1 MGHSGIKKHT
11 FKLKYKLSDGNI
23 LQVHHTICPSSG
35 KVKHIRFLSIV
46 FDDICDRFACSD
58 HHGNIFVFDMVACD
72 YWPLTGN
79 EPSSVA
85 AFAAYQRNLLMLA
98 TTCPPFNLLF
108 IDTETGKLV
117 SKLSGHKS
125 EIKLVKL
132 SSKHD
137 LLLTSSGSEAII
149 WELKGRT
156 LYFKLN
162 LCIGEITDIGFSPV
176 SDNVIACF
184 KNDTFRIWS
193 RKTMKSMKITLCK
206 ELRKVKSFVYSK
218 NGRIVVIGTCSTLS
232 VHDADTWQPTK
243 LIDTNRLN
251 IHGVQQLLFLPQPL
265 DGGCNKVLA
274 VLSMR
279 RNVHL
284 VNLECLTLITTIS
297 IESSNVSQ
305 IATSYSGKY
314 LACVLKMGQINIYK
328 SEKLLNNHFGKP
340 CLPAD
345 ADRKINK
352 RKFTFESIE
361 LDQEIDKCLSEDR
374 LSKILS
380 QFSQYPDK
388 HRPVIWKK
396 MLKTPNNYDAYC
408 DLMLRPVHPCCRKL
422 DKSITIRNSI
432 YLKHTKRLMS
442 SLMHWC
448 PVLAELDYLHILVFP
463 FVKILHQDPMFCFE
477 VVATILKNYCQ
488 LWFEY
493 CPLPPINVLSMV
505 ENVLG
510 EHDCSL
516 LDHFCVVGVTSK
528 VYAFKLMT
536 SAFSEVLSSSDWLIL
551 WDHILSNETSYILM
565 AIVAYS
571 LIHRNTLKSFCN
583 IQQFEEFFSTQNSTN
598 MKAFIKKTKKL
609 LKETSYENHP
619 KQYLKRF
626 APLLKGS
633 CYEQCQL
640 RVAGIKVS
648 LCRT

>member
-1 MGHSGIKKHT
+1 MGHSGIKKHN

-35 KVKHIRFLSIV
+35 KVKLIRFLSIV

-72 YWPLTGN
+72 YWPLSGH

-85 AFAAYQRNLLMLA
+85 AFATYQRNLLMLA
-98 TTCPPFNLLF
+98 TTCPPFNLIF
-108 IDTETGKLV
+108 IDAETGNVV
-117 SKLSGHKS
+117 SKLSGHNSK
-125 EIKLVKL
+125 IKMVKL

-137 LLLTSSGSEAII
+137 LLLTSTGSEAII

-176 SDNVIACF
+176 SDNVVACF
-184 KNDTFRIWS
+184 KNDNLCVWR
-193 RKTMKSMKITLCK
+193 RKNFKSLKITLCK
-206 ELRKVKSFVYSK
+206 ELRKVKSFAYNK
-218 NGRIVVIGTCSTLS
+218 NGRIVVIGTYSTLS
-232 VHDADTWQPTK
+232 VHDADTWEVTK
-243 LIDTNRLN
+243 LMDTNKLN
-251 IHGVQQLLFLPQPL
+251 IHGVKQLLFLPQPL
-265 DGGCNKVLA
+265 DGGCNNILA

-297 IESSNVSQ
+297 IESSNVSK
-305 IATSYSGKY
+305 IATSNSGKY
-314 LACVLKMGQINIYK
+314 LACVLKMGHINIYK
-328 SEKLLNNHFGKP
+328 SGKLLNNQAGKP
-340 CLPAD
+340 SLPAD
-345 ADRKINK
+345 AGGKTIK

-361 LDQEIDKCLSEDR
+361 LDQEVDECLSEDR

-388 HRPVIWKK
+388 HRLVIWKRI
-396 MLKTPNNYDAYC
+396 LKTPNNYDAYC
-408 DLMLRPVHPCCRKL
+408 DLMRRPVHPCCRKL
-422 DKSITIRNSI
+422 DKCITIRNST

-448 PVLAELDYLHILVFP
+448 PVLAELDYLNILVFP

-477 VVATILKNYCQ
+477 TVATILKNYCQ

-510 EHDCSL
+510 EHDRCL
-516 LDHFCVVGVTSK
+516 LAHFCVVGVTSK
-528 VYAFKLMT
+528 VYAFKLMS
-536 SAFSEVLSSSDWLIL
+536 SAFSEVLSPSEWLIL
-551 WDHILSNETSYILM
+551 WDHILSNETSFILM

-571 LIHRNTLKSFCN
+571 LIHRNTLKSYCS
-583 IQQFEEFFSTQNSTN
+583 IQQFEEFFSTQKCTN
-598 MKAFIKKTKKL
+598 MKALIKKTKKL
-609 LKETSYENHP
+609 LKETSYDNHP
-619 KQYLKRF
+619 KQYLKEF
-626 APLLKGS
+626 TPLRKGL

-640 RVAGIKVS
+640 RVVGIKVS
-648 LCRT
+648 P